1 METEHTDEMWHKLL
15 CRLRREDYS
24 KIYAWLAR
32 EEDMFHVIP
41 SDQTLL
47 VVEQFER
54 ANVAKTFC
62 QVARM
67 AKERLHT
74 DDFSVELQLELL
86 KFERADQISRASHKC
101 SDTHVAEQ
109 LGCLRF
115 QDHSRCRTAKQE
127 GQIVE
132 Y

>member
-1 METEHTDEMWHKLL
+1 
-15 CRLRREDYS
+15 
-24 KIYAWLAR
+24 
-32 EEDMFHVIP
+32 MFHVIP

-74 DDFSVELQLELL
+74 DDFSVELRLELL
-86 KFERADQISRASHKC
+86 KFERADQIARATSAR
-101 SDTHVAEQ
+101 THMLRNSWDAFASKITADAERQ
-109 LGCLRF
+109 NKK
-115 QDHSRCRTAKQE
+115 AKL
-127 GQIVE
+127 
-132 Y
+132 

>member
-1 METEHTDEMWHKLL
+1 MWPKLL

-32 EEDMFHVIP
+32 EEDMLHVIP

-86 KFERADQISRASHKC
+86 KFEGADQIARATSAR
-101 SDTHVAEQ
+101 THMLRNSWDAFASKITADAERQ
-109 LGCLRF
+109 N
-115 QDHSRCRTAKQE
+115 KKE